1 MESQKQIQIFNNA
14 EFGEI
19 RSMEIGGEPW
29 FVGKDVAAALGY
41 TNPQKAIRDHV
52 DVEDKTVNESLSSS
66 DMINTDRAAKG
77 VNEMG
82 TP

>member
-29 FVGKDVAAALGY
+29 FVDKDVATAMGY
-41 TNPQKAIRDHV
+41 AKPRNAIERH
-52 DVEDKTVNESLSSS
+52 
-66 DMINTDRAAKG
+66 KG
-77 VNEMG
+77 KYAH
-82 TP
+82 

>member
-29 FVGKDVAAALGY
+29 FVGWNCWG
-41 TNPQKAIRDHV
+41 
-52 DVEDKTVNESLSSS
+52 NE
-66 DMINTDRAAKG
+66 
-77 VNEMG
+77 V
-82 TP
+82 